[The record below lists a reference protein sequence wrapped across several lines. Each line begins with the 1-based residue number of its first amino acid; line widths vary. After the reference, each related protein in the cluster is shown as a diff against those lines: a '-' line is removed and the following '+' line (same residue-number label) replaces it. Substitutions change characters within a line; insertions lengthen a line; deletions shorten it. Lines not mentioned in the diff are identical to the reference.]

1 MEQQRVAARLVDT
14 AEYVGVLRGL
24 VEEGHEVSMLVS
36 GSSMSPFLIHL
47 RDTIYFKQPDRPL
60 RAGDIVFYQRDSGQ
74 YVMHRILRVRGEVYD
89 IIGDA
94 QTQIERGVRR
104 DQIFAI
110 ITRVKRKGKL
120 IGPGDF
126 WWTFFARVWTKLIPL
141 RPLIAWAYARL
152 IG

>member
-1 MEQQRVAARLVDT
+1 MEQRKVAARLVDT

-47 RDTIYFKQPDRPL
+47 RDTIYFKKPDCPL

-74 YVMHRILRVRGEVYD
+74 YVMHRILRVRGDVYD

-94 QTQIERGVRR
+94 QTEVERGVRR

-152 IG
+152 IR